1 MILGHLQ
8 STLTLYPT
16 LKKHIT
22 LWEANILARQAQL
35 LASESKHKMAIK
47 VSTRVIDQASYIDDQ
62 SLLSRVLF
70 VRGSALG
77 NLHLFKEAADD
88 FKIAAQLDENN
99 AEARV
104 ALRKSLDFIRT
115 TTGTA
120 YVPAC
125 AHDFFSKSHD
135 EVSEME

>member
-1 MILGHLQ
+1 LNFNTISAKTDMIIGHLQ

-88 FKIAAQLDENN
+88 FKIAVQLNENN
-99 AEARV
+99 AEAR
-104 ALRKSLDFIRT
+104 
-115 TTGTA
+115 
-120 YVPAC
+120 
-125 AHDFFSKSHD
+125 
-135 EVSEME
+135 